1 MCMFVIY
8 VFNIFM
14 FVLKF
19 HAHRYIIIIHC
30 NHTCEKYIFKK
41 QIYFAR
47 KDHFSFFCHVITISP
62 IWLKLSFF
70 LYLSLVFSKITSN
83 VFLVLQFHLFP
94 KISPLICRFFLFA
107 FNMKHQ
113 NYSASKFRSSRPE
126 VLCKKGIFRNF
137 TKFTGK
143 HTRPRDSFLKL

>member
-1 MCMFVIY
+1 MFVIY

-14 FVLKF
+14 FVLKL

-70 LYLSLVFSKITSN
+70 LYLSLF
-83 VFLVLQFHLFP
+83 FP
-94 KISPLICRFFLFA
+94 KLLQMFFWF
-107 FNMKHQ
+107 
-113 NYSASKFRSSRPE
+113 
-126 VLCKKGIFRNF
+126 CNF
-137 TKFTGK
+137 IYFPKSL
-143 HTRPRDSFLKL
+143 R

>member
-70 LYLSLVFSKITSN
+70 LYLVLFFPKLLQIFFGFAISFISQNLTINLQIFFSFLLTWNTKIILLQNSEAVAQRCSVKK
-83 VFLVLQFHLFP
+83 VFLEISQNSQENTPVPETLF
-94 KISPLICRFFLFA
+94 
-107 FNMKHQ
+107 
-113 NYSASKFRSSRPE
+113 
-126 VLCKKGIFRNF
+126 
-137 TKFTGK
+137 
-143 HTRPRDSFLKL
+143 